1 MTRYDLIDFSFDTDL
16 DPLRD
21 HFRRCFQESYGS
33 LLSKTSMAHLLEGLR
48 SDDIG
53 GLLPPPDAEM
63 VLACVE
69 GEIVGSAIWAR
80 RGGRV
85 YLWGFYVRRSQQR
98 QKIGSSLMAE
108 ALSRHPAPAIFEL
121 TVLRASQ
128 DAVSFY
134 QRFGFLAVSETEYEL
149 APAAMVEAVTM
160 TRQPRELTI

>member
-16 DPLRD
+16 EPLRD

-53 GLLPPPDAEM
+53 GLLPPPDAER

-80 RGGRV
+80 RGGQGV
-85 YLWGFYVRRSQQR
+85 PLGLLCAPF
-98 QKIGSSLMAE
+98 
-108 ALSRHPAPAIFEL
+108 PATPKDRKQFDGGGA
-121 TVLRASQ
+121 
-128 DAVSFY
+128 
-134 QRFGFLAVSETEYEL
+134 
-149 APAAMVEAVTM
+149 
-160 TRQPRELTI
+160 